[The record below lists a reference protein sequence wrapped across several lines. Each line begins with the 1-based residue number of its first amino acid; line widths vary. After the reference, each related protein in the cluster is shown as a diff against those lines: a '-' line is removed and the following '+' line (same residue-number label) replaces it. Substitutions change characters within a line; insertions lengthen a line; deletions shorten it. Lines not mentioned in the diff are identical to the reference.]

1 LLFCYNY
8 FGDKMKSVYIHIPFC
23 NNICSYCDFCKVL
36 YNRTW
41 AKQYLDNLEK
51 EINDHYEGEKLETI
65 YIGGGTPS
73 ALSKEDLYHLFK
85 IVKAFKLTRDGEFT
99 FECNI
104 NDLDRGFLNVLKVN
118 RVNRLSIGIESFDP
132 EKLKLMKRPS
142 RTYEETKDIIKMC
155 RNCGFN
161 NINLDLIYGFK
172 DESLA
177 ILQTDLKK
185 LLSLKPEHIS
195 TYSLMIDDNTFLG
208 ILNPERL
215 NDDDDAK
222 MYNYICKKLKNR
234 GYKHYEISNFALPSY
249 ESKHNLRYWCN
260 EEYYG
265 FGLGA
270 SGYTLGF
277 RYDNTKSLTKYLAG
291 VTRVSSLL
299 VSKREKMENEIM
311 LGLRKLEGINLKAF
325 FNKYHTNI
333 QDEFPIEKLLK
344 SKDLIYKKGY
354 LYIPSDKLYIMNEIL
369 IKLF

>member
-1 LLFCYNY
+1 
-8 FGDKMKSVYIHIPFC
+8 MKSVYIHIPFC

-41 AKQYLDNLEK
+41 AKLYLECLEK
-51 EINDHYEGEKLETI
+51 EIANYYEGEKLETI

-73 ALSKEDLYHLFK
+73 ALSKEDLYYLFK
-85 IVKAFKLTRDGEFT
+85 IIRTLKLAKDGEFT

-104 NDLDRGFLNVLKVN
+104 NDINKSFLNILKAN
-118 RVNRLSIGIESFDP
+118 RVNRLSIGVESFDV

-142 RTYEETKDIIKMC
+142 RTYEETKEIMKMC
-155 RNCGFN
+155 RNYGFN

-172 DESLA
+172 GENLA
-177 ILQTDLKK
+177 ILQNDLKK
-185 LLSLKPEHIS
+185 LISLKPEHIS
-195 TYSLMIDDNTFLG
+195 AYSLMIDDNTFLG

-215 NDDDDAK
+215 NDDEDAK
-222 MYNYICKKLKNR
+222 MYNYICKKLKNK
-234 GYKHYEISNFALPSY
+234 GYKHYEISNFALSDY
-249 ESKHNLRYWCN
+249 ESKHNLRYWNN

-277 RYDNTKSLTKYLAG
+277 RYDNTKSLTKYLKG
-291 VTRVSSLL
+291 TTRINSLL

-325 FNKYHTNI
+325 FNKYQTNI

-344 SKDLIYKKGY
+344 NKDLIYKKGY
-354 LYIPSDKLYIMNEIL
+354 LFIPSEKLYIMNEIL